1 MPLQLPAGGDA
12 TPYIRFMPSLNA
24 WEMSTAEGREEFA
37 FDKPAVFDIQN
48 VQLGWLLLAEGQR
61 DWQPWPGNKMQPKP
75 AEGEYKPGFE
85 VNVYSTQM
93 FGDEP
98 VRSFSNNGT
107 GATMFIQALYNEAE
121 KHEEFAA
128 GKSPV
133 VQITGSTAIKVG
145 KKGGATRVP
154 QFQIVKWIDRPQA
167 LGANMNLSEGSAAPA
182 PKAAAKA
189 APAPAPAAASAE
201 SEF

>member
-12 TPYIRFMPSLNA
+12 KPYIRFMPSLNA
-24 WEMSTAEGREEFA
+24 WEMSTEAGREEFA

-85 VNVYSTQM
+85 VNVFSSQM
-93 FGDEP
+93 FGAEP
-98 VRSFSNNGT
+98 VRSFSSNGT
-107 GATMFIQALYNEAE
+107 GPTMFIQALYNECE
-121 KHEEFAA
+121 THDEFAA

-133 VQITGSTAIKVG
+133 VQITGSKATKVG
-145 KKGGATRVP
+145 KGTTRVP
-154 QFQIVKWIDRPQA
+154 QFEIVKWIDRPQA
-167 LGANMNLSEGSAAPA
+167 LGANMSISGGDAAPAPA
-182 PKAAAKA
+182 PKAAAK
-189 APAPAPAAASAE
+189 PAPAPAAAPAD

>member
-1 MPLQLPAGGDA
+1 MPLNLPAGGDA
-12 TPYIRFMPSLNA
+12 KPYIRYMPSLNA

-75 AEGEYKPGFE
+75 TEGEYKPGFE
-85 VNVYSTQM
+85 VNVYSAQM

-98 VRSFSNNGT
+98 VRSFSSNGT
-107 GATMFIQALYNEAE
+107 GPTMFIQALYNEAE
-121 KHEEFAA
+121 KHDEFAA
-128 GKSPV
+128 GKAPV
-133 VQITGSTAIKVG
+133 VQITGSKATKVG
-145 KKGGATRVP
+145 KGTTRVP
-154 QFQIVKWIDRPQA
+154 QFEIVKWIERPQA
-167 LGANMNLSEGSAAPA
+167 LGANMNLSEGSAAPAPA

-189 APAPAPAAASAE
+189 APAPAPAAASAD